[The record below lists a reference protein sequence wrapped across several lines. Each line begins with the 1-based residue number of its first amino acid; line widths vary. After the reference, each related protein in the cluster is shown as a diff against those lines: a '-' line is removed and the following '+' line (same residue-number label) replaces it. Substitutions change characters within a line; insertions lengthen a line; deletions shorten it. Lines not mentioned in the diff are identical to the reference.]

1 MWGEREMG
9 REGRKL
15 GNIKICGEREERKG
29 EIEREEEKRGT
40 ERERGRR
47 RKSEKKLRVREGV
60 RKYDKS
66 KKKYVYN
73 EIMMII
79 AKQRSERNNGSL
91 TRIPQKIQTY
101 TCL

>member
-1 MWGEREMG
+1 MG

-47 RKSEKKLRVREGV
+47 RKSEK
-60 RKYDKS
+60 
-66 KKKYVYN
+66 
-73 EIMMII
+73 
-79 AKQRSERNNGSL
+79 
-91 TRIPQKIQTY
+91 
-101 TCL
+101 